1 MCEVPIFY
9 ATTEGQTRRV
19 AERLAAQIQKHGLDA
34 QAIAIVSGQRP
45 AVDWSRVR
53 GVAVGASVHAQG
65 HQREAVAF
73 ARQHCAQLSMV
84 PSLFFSV
91 CLAAASTNPSE
102 VEAARQIATGFTA
115 KTGWRPTRVAAVAGR
130 LAYTQYNWFVRR
142 IMRRIAIK
150 EGGSPDM
157 SRDHEYTDWAQ
168 VEQLGDE
175 LAYEV
180 RRLEVC
186 ARTAAPS
193 AAGV

>member
-9 ATTEGQTRRV
+9 ATTEGQTRRI

-73 ARQHCAQLSMV
+73 ARQYCAQLSMV

-102 VEAARQIATGFTA
+102 VEAARQIAAGFTA
-115 KTGWRPTRVAAVAGR
+115 KTGWRPTKVAAVAGR
-130 LAYTQYNWFVRR
+130 LAYTQYNWLVRR

-157 SRDHEYTDWAQ
+157 SRDHEYTDWMQ
-168 VEQLGDE
+168 VERLGDE
-175 LAYEV
+175 LAHEV
-180 RRLEVC
+180 RRLEVS

-193 AAGV
+193 AAAV